1 MPRANKCRLNIWR
14 TSVCWWVTLYFLC
27 LLFLGIFL
35 LFYYAF
41 QLFTSTVFDPKHCQ
55 KTRRKECQPQTSLI
69 AAHPSR
75 FQHSA
80 TQSHGQTDPKKSPPL
95 PPGQLCCPSC
105 ATELPNPNTN
115 QNTHFALLLG
125 TISIKKPRCDCEVA
139 LLIGH
144 LNLNTLCPQHP
155 ALLSGILSQH
165 PLPTEQL
172 EQAISIY

>member
-1 MPRANKCRLNIWR
+1 MPRANKCRLSIWR

-41 QLFTSTVFDPKHCQ
+41 QLFTSSVFDPKHCQ

-80 TQSHGQTDPKKSPPL
+80 TQSHGQTDPGSS
-95 PPGQLCCPSC
+95 SC
-105 ATELPNPNTN
+105 ATDPMIPNPNTN
-115 QNTHFALLLG
+115 NSIHLLG
-125 TISIKKPRCDCEVA
+125 TISIKKPYCDCEVA

-144 LNLNTLCPQHP
+144 LNLNTPCPQHP

>member
-1 MPRANKCRLNIWR
+1 MPPKHLKN
-14 TSVCWWVTLYFLC
+14 FC
-27 LLFLGIFL
+27 LLMSHPLFPL
-35 LFYYAF
+35 LTISWYFSTILLRLSTFYQHCIWSKALPEN
-41 QLFTSTVFDPKHCQ
+41 QKEGMSAPDLFDSWPSLKVSTFSYTKPWPNWPK
-55 KTRRKECQPQTSLI
+55 EE
-69 AAHPSR
+69 
-75 FQHSA
+75 
-80 TQSHGQTDPKKSPPL
+80 

-144 LNLNTLCPQHP
+144 LKLHTLCPQRP
-155 ALLSGILSQH
+155 VLLSGILSQH

>member
-1 MPRANKCRLNIWR
+1 MP
-14 TSVCWWVTLYFLC
+14 
-27 LLFLGIFL
+27 
-35 LFYYAF
+35 
-41 QLFTSTVFDPKHCQ
+41 PKHLKNFCLVMNHSLFSLLTISWYFSTILLCFPTFYQ
-55 KTRRKECQPQTSLI
+55 HCIWSNKTRRKECQPQTSLI

-80 TQSHGQTDPKKSPPL
+80 TQSHGQTDPGSH
-95 PPGQLCCPSC
+95 SC
-105 ATELPNPNTN
+105 ATELPSPNTN
-115 QNTHFALLLG
+115 NFIHLLG
-125 TISIKKPRCDCEVA
+125 TISIKKPCCDCEVA